1 MNKGRQ
7 RILWITRGISIVH
20 SNGNGNKFMKTIRTN
35 NIYTTLI
42 CVLFSFCTYAQNEN
56 FRNLA
61 SCMLQ
66 YEKCM
71 PFNNGVAPVL
81 YRGRWGLID
90 TCGNE
95 VFPCVLDFRIV
106 QNYANG
112 VFIGKRA
119 YEGFRENWARYWN
132 IYATNCTHFIDK
144 QGNVYT
150 ENICDTTKLLKSYN
164 FKIHYNRITKIIHT
178 RKGLRG
184 TKGVPIKNE
193 QSNYY
198 WIIKGRTMYPTPS
211 GYFCELRDEN
221 FKKVGWEN
229 CIGVENESRK
239 SKCTDYMYVVYENK
253 KHERF
258 QETDIRYLYEV
269 DEDSKQSS
277 FGGDWAYI
285 RELYACHGHNNQS
298 YYVNVRAKVLIAPGF
313 VKYSNGGMDS
323 CSGEKKPKT
332 IWTKEDC
339 IIQDSLCKD
348 DLKDIA
354 RVCDL
359 EFFLQGKKYIEIPES
374 VTLIDGENWKETE
387 SLEKIVVYWNEPKN
401 TEAPASW
408 KHKNIILEVPKGTK
422 EKYMNVKP
430 WADFII
436 VEREK

>member
-1 MNKGRQ
+1 
-7 RILWITRGISIVH
+7 
-20 SNGNGNKFMKTIRTN
+20 
-35 NIYTTLI
+35 
-42 CVLFSFCTYAQNEN
+42 
-56 FRNLA
+56 
-61 SCMLQ
+61 
-66 YEKCM
+66 
-71 PFNNGVAPVL
+71 
-81 YRGRWGLID
+81 
-90 TCGNE
+90 
-95 VFPCVLDFRIV
+95 
-106 QNYANG
+106 
-112 VFIGKRA
+112 
-119 YEGFRENWARYWN
+119 
-132 IYATNCTHFIDK
+132 
-144 QGNVYT
+144 
-150 ENICDTTKLLKSYN
+150 
-164 FKIHYNRITKIIHT
+164 
-178 RKGLRG
+178 
-184 TKGVPIKNE
+184 
-193 QSNYY
+193 
-198 WIIKGRTMYPTPS
+198 
-211 GYFCELRDEN
+211 
-221 FKKVGWEN
+221 
-229 CIGVENESRK
+229 
-239 SKCTDYMYVVYENK
+239 MYVVYENK

-401 TEAPASW
+401 TEAPVSW

-422 EKYMNVKP
+422 EKYLNVKP

>member
-1 MNKGRQ
+1 
-7 RILWITRGISIVH
+7 
-20 SNGNGNKFMKTIRTN
+20 MKSIRTN
-35 NIYTTLI
+35 NIITTLI
-42 CVLFSFCTYAQNEN
+42 CILFSFCTYSQNEN
-56 FRNLA
+56 YRKLA
-61 SCMLQ
+61 ACMLQ
-66 YEKCM
+66 YEKYM
-71 PFNNGVAPVL
+71 PFNNGVAPVM

-95 VFPCVLDFRIV
+95 ILPCVLDFRIV

-112 VFIGKRA
+112 VFVGKRA
-119 YEGFRENWARYWN
+119 YEGTRGNWTSAWK
-132 IYATNCTHFIDK
+132 IYATNCTNFIDK
-144 QGNVYT
+144 EGNVYT
-150 ENICDTTKLLKSYN
+150 ENISDTAKSLKSDN
-164 FKIHYNRITKIIHT
+164 LKIHYNRITKIIHT

-184 TKGVPIKNE
+184 TKGFPIENE

-198 WIIKGRTMYPTPS
+198 WIIKGRTSYPTER

-221 FKKVGWEN
+221 FKKIGWKN
-229 CIGVENESRK
+229 CIGVENDSRK
-239 SKCTDYMYVVYENK
+239 SKCTDHMYVVYENK